1 MSLGKLK
8 GQGWDVHLCDGGME
22 LRNRDVDLFANVA
35 KVNNVYPVGLRV
47 TPLRTALSACTTD
60 GDDTEPTQGCDG
72 GHGKGSR
79 RHKGDAVDLA
89 PTPGSPVFQDC
100 GCISREWREWYGD
113 YGPTG
118 EEMRALHV
126 SQRKQ
131 YTSRIRNSVVA
142 QKNTWVAGP
151 MQVKSASGRD
161 YEYIVVDDYTRAVY
175 TRPLRLRSEAPEA
188 FKAFKAVAEN
198 ESQKR
203 MREIMTDNARQ
214 LCMER

>member
-1 MSLGKLK
+1 MAASANGLAQVAGLRDVCYAPGVHAQLVPLGKLK
-8 GQGWDVHLCDGGME
+8 GQGCNVHLCDGGME

-35 KVNNVYPVGLRV
+35 KVNNVYPVGVNV
-47 TPLRTALSACTTD
+47 TPPRTALAACTTD
-60 GDDTEPTQGCDG
+60 GDDTEPTHDELVEGL
-72 GHGKGSR
+72 
-79 RHKGDAVDLA
+79 VDLA

-100 GCISREWREWYGD
+100 GCISRERREWYGD

-161 YEYIVVDDYTRAVY
+161 CSTR
-175 TRPLRLRSEAPEA
+175 RAP
-188 FKAFKAVAEN
+188 
-198 ESQKR
+198 SLS
-203 MREIMTDNARQ
+203 RQ
-214 LCMER
+214 ND